1 MTRFDAPALIDA
13 CYAAALDPAL
23 WPAALD
29 RIAQAVGGRGGLIV
43 SHDPRRT
50 PMTLHSESLGAIDH
64 DYGVG
69 GWWRFDTRI
78 ARANALGL
86 APGSVVCDEMYFPAD
101 AKRRDPFIQDFFAGH
116 GLDNLA
122 GCLDTDPIDGTG
134 LSFSAPR
141 DAARGSFEGF
151 ELDRMQLIGPHATR
165 AFKLTTILG
174 EGRREA
180 GDLGAALDRM
190 RAGIVALDR
199 AGCVRSVNA
208 AAETLVAGYLVLRT
222 GRVPEAAEPA
232 DRDRLGRFLA
242 EYLPGPGVPR
252 KTSILLRRKGG
263 GRPLFVEALP
273 LPGGASDGTWTNGW
287 GSSWTGA
294 WTGIGANGLIL
305 LVRDLLAPSARAVE
319 PLLEPLGLTTAEARV
334 AALVGR
340 GSTPKEAAASLAVG
354 ESTVRSQLK
363 SIYAKLGIHRQ
374 SELAVLVTRLDSV

>member
-1 MTRFDAPALIDA
+1 MTRFDAPALIEA

-29 RIAQAVGGRGGLIV
+29 GIARTVGGRGGLIV

-50 PMTLHSESLGAIDH
+50 PTTLHSDSLGAIDH

-69 GWWRFDTRI
+69 GWWRFDSRI

-86 APGSVVCDEMYFPAD
+86 APGAVVCDEMYFPAD
-101 AKRRDPFIQDFFAGH
+101 AKRRDPFIQDFFGGH

-134 LSFSAPR
+134 LSLSVPR
-141 DAARGSFEGF
+141 DAARGPFEGF
-151 ELDRMQLIGPHATR
+151 ELDRMRLIGPHATR

-208 AAETLVAGYLVLRT
+208 AAEALVAGYLNLRT
-222 GRVPEAAEPA
+222 GREPEAAEPA

-242 EYLPGPGVPR
+242 EYLPGRGVPR
-252 KTSILLRRKGG
+252 RTSILLRRKGG

-273 LPGGASDGTWTNGW
+273 LPGSASDG
-287 GSSWTGA
+287 A
-294 WTGIGANGLIL
+294 WTSNWMCHGANGLIL
-305 LVRDLLAPSARAVE
+305 LVRDLLAPSTRAIE
-319 PLLEPLGLTTAEARV
+319 PLLQPLGLTTAEARV

-340 GSTPKEAAASLAVG
+340 GSSPREAAATLAVG
-354 ESTVRSQLK
+354 ESTVRTQLK
-363 SIYAKLGIHRQ
+363 AIYAKLGIRRQ

>member
-29 RIAQAVGGRGGLIV
+29 GIAQAVGGRGGLIV

-50 PMTLHSESLGAIDH
+50 PLTLHSESLDAVDR
-64 DYGVG
+64 DYGAR
-69 GWWRFDTRI
+69 GWWQFDTRI

-86 APGSVVCDEMYFPAD
+86 AAGSVVCDEMYFPAD
-101 AKRRDPFIQDFFAGH
+101 AKRHDPFIQDFFRGH

-141 DAARGSFEGF
+141 DAARGVFEGF
-151 ELDRMQLIGPHATR
+151 ELDRMRLLGPHATR

-174 EGRREA
+174 EARRGA
-180 GDLGAALDRM
+180 GDLGTALDRM

-208 AAETLVAGYLVLRT
+208 AAERLVAGYLVLRT
-222 GRVPEAAEPA
+222 GRTPEAAEPA

-273 LPGGASDGTWTNGW
+273 LPGGASDCAWTSTWTGNGV
-287 GSSWTGA
+287 
-294 WTGIGANGLIL
+294 NGLIL
-305 LVRDLLAPSARAVE
+305 LVRDLLAPSARAIE
-319 PLLEPLGLTTAEARV
+319 PLLEPLGLTAAEARV

-340 GSTPKEAAASLAVG
+340 GASPREAAGTLAVG
-354 ESTVRSQLK
+354 ESTVRTQLK
-363 SIYAKLGIHRQ
+363 AIYAKLGIRRQ
-374 SELAVLVTRLDSV
+374 SELAVLVTRLDGV

>member
-1 MTRFDAPALIDA
+1 MKHFDAPALIEA
-13 CYAAALDPAL
+13 CYAAALDPAR

-29 RIAQAVGGRGGLIV
+29 GIAQAVGGRGGVIV

-50 PMTLHSESLGAIDH
+50 PTTLHSASLSEVDRGYDA
-64 DYGVG
+64 G
-69 GWWRFDTRI
+69 GWWRFDSRI
-78 ARANALGL
+78 ARAGALGL
-86 APGSVVCDEMYFPAD
+86 SPGTVVCDEMYFPVE
-101 AKRRDPFIQDFFAGH
+101 AKRRDPFIQDFFGGH

-122 GCLDTDPIDGTG
+122 SCVDSDPIDGTG
-134 LSFSAPR
+134 LAVSVPR
-141 DAARGSFEGF
+141 DAARGAFEGV
-151 ELDRMQLIGPHATR
+151 EIERLRLIGPHATR

-174 EGRREA
+174 EARRAA

-208 AAETLVAGYLVLRT
+208 AAEILVAGYLILRR
-222 GRVPEAAEPA
+222 GREPEAAEPV
-232 DRDRLGRFLA
+232 DRDRFGRFLA

-252 KTSILLRRKGG
+252 QTSILLRRKGG

-273 LPGGASDGTWTNGW
+273 LPGREADPGW
-287 GSSWTGA
+287 IGD
-294 WTGIGANGLIL
+294 GANGLIL

-319 PLLEPLGLTTAEARV
+319 PLLEPLGLTAAEARV

-340 GSTPKEAAASLAVG
+340 GASPREAAATLAVG
-354 ESTVRSQLK
+354 ESTVRTQLK
-363 SIYAKLGIHRQ
+363 AIYAKLDVRRQ